1 MKKTDDMKLRSIFSA
16 LLLTGVLTVSARD
29 FVHPGMSYTIADL
42 DRMRQMIASRT
53 EPYYSTFQALK
64 ESAYSK
70 VSTTA
75 PEPITAISEGKFN
88 STIGVD
94 GRRVHDL
101 ALLYRLTD
109 DESYADYAVKLLNR
123 YKDLTMCA
131 ILLRLWFITKISV
144 RRQCAAVHPGHWSLR
159 AMNGCRKLSTSAWAT
174 A

>member
-1 MKKTDDMKLRSIFSA
+1 MKFRSIFSA
-16 LLLTGVLTVSARD
+16 FLLTGILTASARD
-29 FVHPGMSYTIADL
+29 FVHPGMSYTSDDI
-42 DRMRQMIASRT
+42 DRMRRMIASKA

-75 PEPITAISEGKFN
+75 PESVTAIAEGEFN
-88 STIGVD
+88 NTIGAD

-123 YKDLTMCA
+123 YKDLTTCA
-131 ILLRLWFITKISV
+131 ISLRLWLITNISV
-144 RRQCAAVHPGHWSLR
+144 RRLCATVRPGHWRLR
-159 AMNGCRKLSTSAWAT
+159 AMNGCRKLSTSA
-174 A
+174 